1 MVRAGADENRMIKLE
16 LPYPPTVNHYYG
28 QKPRGGRYIKPEGKA
43 FRVEVLAIAMQNK
56 ACNYVTDDIEV
67 DIEVYT
73 PDKRK
78 RDLDNINKAL
88 LDALEAAGVFKD
100 DSQIVKLTS
109 TKRKPV
115 KGGKVVVRIHKKKAA

>member
-43 FRVEVLAIAMQNK
+43 FRIEVLAVAMQNK
-56 ACNYVTDDIEV
+56 ACNYVTEEIEV
-67 DIEVYT
+67 DIEVYP

-88 LDALEAAGVFKD
+88 LDALESAGVFKD
-100 DSQIVKLTS
+100 DSQIVKLIS
-109 TKRKPV
+109 TKHKNV
-115 KGGKVVVRIHKKKAA
+115 TGGKVIVRISKKKAA